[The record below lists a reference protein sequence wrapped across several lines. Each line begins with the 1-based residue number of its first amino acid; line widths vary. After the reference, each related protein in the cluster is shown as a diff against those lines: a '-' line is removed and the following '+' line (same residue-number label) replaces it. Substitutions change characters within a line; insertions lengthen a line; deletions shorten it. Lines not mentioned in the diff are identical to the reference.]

1 MIFTDSSTKRFEDFN
16 DADLEKTHDNLGIKY
31 EKTEIYDDTVLL
43 LQYNCPDSDCAHVC
57 RSWDD
62 LYHHVRSVH
71 HKNICKLCLKYKK
84 VFAHEHELLSFRDLQ
99 KHERFGD
106 DNPGAVD
113 QSGFKGH
120 PECGFCSE
128 RFYGDDELFS
138 HCRDKHEK
146 CHICE
151 RQNSGHRPQYFLN
164 YDELEVHFGKDHFLC
179 QDRECLDKK
188 FVVFGS
194 VMDLKGHQLEAHP
207 NGLSKD
213 ARRDAR
219 RVDISNFDYRTG
231 YQEPRGSRRAG
242 RGRGRDPN
250 SEAIPASSAQPLR
263 RDELAYQ
270 RQVDLSNRQN
280 GAPSTGPA
288 TQRPTIRPSFQPPV
302 VQMEHMNLG
311 STDTTETTPQE
322 QARQIQHN
330 AVITRATSLL
340 KNDSVKIDEFRRRV
354 SSYRTSNTSAPELID
369 GFFQLFDCSSTDM
382 GKLIKE
388 LANIYESQAK
398 RDGLLQ
404 AWNDWRAINEDY
416 PSLPGL
422 PEPSQP
428 TPNTAS
434 TAGRRILRLKSST
447 AQSSRSA
454 TNRSVAW
461 VGGNAPSVTPA
472 ANAMA
477 FPSLKNANR
486 KGLGRGTSS
495 WATSSSTPQ
504 ATNASG
510 RIGQSTVAARGG
522 DAFPALPAAAK
533 PNLLQIGM
541 HRGKVGFWDE
551 RAPTTGNP
559 WTTGGAT
566 MTDQPSASDTA
577 TEYEEFENNGK
588 VKKGKKTKQTLLRY
602 G

>member
-1 MIFTDSSTKRFEDFN
+1 MIFTDDSTKRFEDFKE
-16 DADLEKTHDNLGIKY
+16 DDFQKSHDNLGIKY
-31 EKTEIYDDTVLL
+31 GKTEIYDDTVLL
-43 LQYNCPDSDCAHVC
+43 LQYNCPEASCAHIC

-71 HKNICKLCLKYKK
+71 RKNICKLCLKFKK
-84 VFAHEHELLSFRDLQ
+84 VFAHEHELFTFRELQ

-106 DNPGAVD
+106 DHPGAVD

-128 RFYGDDELFS
+128 RFYGDDELFA

-151 RQNSGHRPQYFLN
+151 RQNSNGHPQYYLN
-164 YDELEVHFGKDHFLC
+164 YDELERHFAKDHFSC
-179 QDRECLDKK
+179 QDRECLEKK

-194 VMDLKGHQLEAHP
+194 EMDLKGHQLEAHP

-213 ARRDAR
+213 ARRDTR

-231 YQEPRGSRRAG
+231 YQEPRGGRRAG

-250 SEAIPASSAQPLR
+250 ADPLPTSSAQPLR

-270 RQVDLSNRQN
+270 RQMDLLSRQN
-280 GAPSTGPA
+280 PSQT
-288 TQRPTIRPSFQPPV
+288 PTPVVRQTDSRPSFHVPV
-302 VQMEHMNLG
+302 VQMQQMQVNNPPAI
-311 STDTTETTPQE
+311 DMTPQE

-330 AVITRATSLL
+330 AVVARASILL
-340 KNDSVKIDEFRRRV
+340 HNDTVKIDEFRKRV
-354 SSYRTSNTSAPELID
+354 SSYRTSTVSASELID
-369 GFFQLFDCSSTDM
+369 GFFQLFDCASVDM

-388 LANIYESQAK
+388 LADIYENPVK

-416 PSLPGL
+416 PTLPGL
-422 PEPSQP
+422 PEGNQ
-428 TPNTAS
+428 TALNNTS

-447 AQSSRSA
+447 AKSSRSA
-454 TNRSVAW
+454 TNRQVAW
-461 VGGNAPSVTPA
+461 AGGNMPSVTPA
-472 ANAMA
+472 SNAMA
-477 FPSLKNANR
+477 FPSLASSSR
-486 KGLGRGTSS
+486 TTGGGSTWAITPTSS
-495 WATSSSTPQ
+495 ANAGRNRPLSTS
-504 ATNASG
+504 
-510 RIGQSTVAARGG
+510 VAMPKGP
-522 DAFPALPAAAK
+522 DAFPALPVAEK
-533 PNLLQIGM
+533 PSVHQLGI

-559 WTTGGAT
+559 WSGGAVSSGT
-566 MTDQPSASDTA
+566 INNTNSVTNETEDTDASTK
-577 TEYEEFENNGK
+577 G
-588 VKKGKKTKQTLLRY
+588 KKGKKVKQTLLKY